1 MITSSSVQSLF
12 TAAFIV
18 RQIVSV
24 PVLVHWSL
32 PEFEAKLAFSS
43 TKQNYFFIQVSLISS
58 PFSLFPS
65 ITTTKT
71 CLLFSITTSFLLFS
85 LQHNHHHIS
94 IVFPSPPPPPPHFY
108 CFPPITTT
116 TIKLLVFISSFTTT
130 TPGEYSANVNTGKF
144 GPEVQLFVLLY
155 TIFHEN
161 GTPFVHLLL
170 TNGTPLTYLV

>member
-1 MITSSSVQSLF
+1 MITSSLVQSLF

-24 PVLVHWSL
+24 PVPVHWSL

-65 ITTTKT
+65 LPCTKT

-94 IVFPSPPPPPPHFY
+94 IDFHPSLPPPQFLLCSLLHHRHRHHHIQLLFSPYHHHHHQI
-108 CFPPITTT
+108 IT
-116 TIKLLVFISSFTTT
+116 VSF
-130 TPGEYSANVNTGKF
+130 
-144 GPEVQLFVLLY
+144 LLY
-155 TIFHEN
+155 HYQPR
-161 GTPFVHLLL
+161 GVLSKC
-170 TNGTPLTYLV
+170 